1 MDAQE
6 FSKYG
11 HVFRPGLFRRRRAF
25 WLDGHIL
32 HWRKG
37 RVKGHVPLSAIMDVV
52 VTERA
57 GGAVCRLVE
66 ANGQTHRIC
75 ERHWFGW
82 EVGERHRFG
91 TSELH
96 SATFASLV
104 SAIRRRMNKERPAER
119 G

>member
-25 WLDGHIL
+25 WLDGDIL

-37 RVKGHVPLSAIMDVV
+37 RVKGHIALSAITDVV
-52 VTERA
+52 VLEQA
-57 GGAVCRLVE
+57 GGATCRLIE
-66 ANGQTHRIC
+66 ANGRRHRIS

-91 TSELH
+91 TSELRC
-96 SATFASLV
+96 ATFASLV
-104 SAIRRRMNKERPAER
+104 AAIRRRMNKKHPAER
-119 G
+119 K